1 MDRMRRFV
9 LSSCLLALA
18 AASPSALAWGQLGH
32 RLVAQLAERD
42 LTPQAR
48 AQVDALLAGEP
59 DPTLGGIA
67 SWADAL
73 REHDPDLGRR
83 SAKWH
88 YVNIGESGCRYQATR
103 DCPNGDCVVEAIVAQ
118 TAILADT
125 TRPRAERVTALKFV
139 VHFVGD
145 AHQPMHAGYAHDKGG
160 NTHQINH
167 RGRGTNLHA
176 FWDSGMLN
184 SAGRRDADWLTH
196 LATLP
201 APAPAARVL
210 PPPAQDWAE
219 AACRIAVAPGVYP
232 ARGRLGQDYVS
243 AHLPTVEQQLR
254 DAGAR
259 LGTLLNA
266 ALAPAAP

>member
-1 MDRMRRFV
+1 MRRPV
-9 LSSCLLALA
+9 LLFCLLALA
-18 AASPSALAWGQLGH
+18 AASPSAFAWGKLGH

-59 DPTLGGIA
+59 EPTLGGIA
-67 SWADAL
+67 SWADEL
-73 REHDPDLGRR
+73 RERDPDLGRR

-88 YVNIGESGCRYQATR
+88 YVNIGESGCRYDPAR
-103 DCPNGDCVVEAIVAQ
+103 DCPGGDCVVEAIKTQ
-118 TAILADT
+118 TAILADRA
-125 TRPRAERVTALKFV
+125 RPRAERAAALKFV

-145 AHQPMHAGYAHDKGG
+145 VHQPMHAGYAHDKGG

-184 SAGRRDADWLTH
+184 AAGRSDDAWLAD
-196 LATLP
+196 LQA
-201 APAPAARVL
+201 L
-210 PPPAQDWAE
+210 PPPAPDARLLPPAAQDWAQ

-232 ARGRLGQDYVS
+232 VRGRLGEDYV
-243 AHLPTVEQQLR
+243 AAQLPTVERQLR
-254 DAGAR
+254 DAGTR
-259 LGTLLNA
+259 LGALLNA
-266 ALAPAAP
+266 ALATPAP